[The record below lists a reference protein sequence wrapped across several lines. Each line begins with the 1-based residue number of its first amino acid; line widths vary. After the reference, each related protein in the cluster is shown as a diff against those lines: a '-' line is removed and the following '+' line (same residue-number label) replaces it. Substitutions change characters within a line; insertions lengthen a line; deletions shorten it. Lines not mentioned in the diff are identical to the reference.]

1 MCRQITGKE
10 QNQASQNIRLTM
22 QYYLGTLT
30 GGMMVGGELPV
41 GKVEHQVSKGLAV
54 LSQLPLLG
62 F

>member
-1 MCRQITGKE
+1 
-10 QNQASQNIRLTM
+10 M